1 MRVRPSDAAPVR
13 LPLTTFDYRRTLVL
27 CAETVYNDYTES
39 NSPSVQ
45 AMKKDP
51 RLLRRTNIYLTSRQH
66 SALEK
71 EAKRLGITISEL
83 IRRALDRYVATIRRG
98 AA

>member
-1 MRVRPSDAAPVR
+1 
-13 LPLTTFDYRRTLVL
+13 
-27 CAETVYNDYTES
+27 
-39 NSPSVQ
+39 
-45 AMKKDP
+45 MKKDP